1 MGIECYL
8 FTLHQET
15 LAWLCD
21 NPDSASSFVD
31 ALDTSPPNLI
41 ENLSRLPNAPAVIVD
56 GLRSAQHD
64 RIRTRTRLIELC
76 PYPYMAEDLSAPCL
90 DLDKSWQLLDIV
102 LRQLSTSRSFALAE
116 CLRGVGIYFGHHP
129 SFHRSAHTRSEPGN
143 VASTQIL
150 WSIADETQGSE
161 SCYFRETIFIYPP
174 HEDVPESDLPLRIH
188 VWIHADS
195 AEAMQ
200 RLMSALENLELIQLE
215 KRSQYEGGI

>member
-8 FTLHQET
+8 FTLHRET

-116 CLRGVGIYFGHHP
+116 CLRGGHNIGSSLDFGHIHILSP
-129 SFHRSAHTRSEPGN
+129 AQVVTIRDEL
-143 VASTQIL
+143 ASVTESDFTEAAL
-150 WSIADETQGSE
+150 DADRLRGSE
-161 SCYFRETIFIYPP
+161 SPNLLGSQIDDLLHYFDLLRKLYARAA
-174 HEDVPESDLPLRIH
+174 DESKTVGSFLR
-188 VWIHADS
+188 
-195 AEAMQ
+195 
-200 RLMSALENLELIQLE
+200 
-215 KRSQYEGGI
+215 